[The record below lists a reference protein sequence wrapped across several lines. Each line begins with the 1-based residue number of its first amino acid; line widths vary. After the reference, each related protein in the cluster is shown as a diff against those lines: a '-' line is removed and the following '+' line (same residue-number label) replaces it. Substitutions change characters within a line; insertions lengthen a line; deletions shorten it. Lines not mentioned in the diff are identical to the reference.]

1 VDNFLEDAHDLELLQ
16 QFVSDFARDGGA
28 NPTTTADLDILG
40 EIAATVAT
48 STANSGSTALESSR
62 LESGRASDVIV
73 PLPRHQ
79 VPDEVGDAHAVPGST
94 VDDSVDTSQS
104 GGVGVDMRTR
114 TVDCVAVA
122 ARDGIPSG
130 GGHRGGES
138 ASVPLTPPPSADAGD
153 NDVEIEEIIVAKVEP
168 FVLDDEA
175 DADEFVHAPRFDF
188 VATMH
193 Q

>member
-1 VDNFLEDAHDLELLQ
+1 
-16 QFVSDFARDGGA
+16 
-28 NPTTTADLDILG
+28 
-40 EIAATVAT
+40 
-48 STANSGSTALESSR
+48 
-62 LESGRASDVIV
+62 
-73 PLPRHQ
+73 